1 VTLISFVRV
10 IPVSDDVRVIFIWLF
25 LLVGLLV
32 FYLIHENC
40 HS

>member
-25 LLVGLLV
+25 LLVG
-32 FYLIHENC
+32 FD
-40 HS
+40 